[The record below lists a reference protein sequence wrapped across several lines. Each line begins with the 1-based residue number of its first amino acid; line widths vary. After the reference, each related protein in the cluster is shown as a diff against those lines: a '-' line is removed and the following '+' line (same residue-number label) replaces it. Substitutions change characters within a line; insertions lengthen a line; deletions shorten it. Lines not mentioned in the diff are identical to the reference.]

1 MKAQY
6 FTLLEF
12 TRSHTASLRAMDNT
26 PPRDVELNLE
36 WLCSQA
42 LDPLREALGCPVIVT
57 SGYRCPDLNTAVG
70 GSPTSYHLLGL
81 AADIYP
87 LVEDKREQ
95 LIALI
100 TEAKEKGDAWK
111 LNPTEAEPP
120 PIMFTEAIIY
130 PTFVH
135 IAVAPEGHSQK
146 FKLRRYNGYGQGYK
160 RD

>member
-1 MKAQY
+1 MNAKY

-26 PPRDVELNLE
+26 PPNDVVYNLE
-36 WLCSQA
+36 WLCAQA
-42 LDPLREALGCPVIVT
+42 LDPLREAIGSSIIVS

-87 LVEDKREQ
+87 LDAEKREEIID
-95 LIALI
+95 LIK
-100 TEAKEKGDAWK
+100 TAKEKGDVWK
-111 LNPTEAEPP
+111 LDHSEEEPL
-120 PIMFTEAIIY
+120 IKFTEAIIY
-130 PTFVH
+130 PTFFH
-135 IAVAPEGHSQK
+135 IAVAPEGSSMK
-146 FKLRRYNGYGQGYK
+146 FLLRKYNGFGQGYK